1 MFIRG
6 VYDENILYIIVN
18 ENRYNFMYFS
28 FYFLIFKIVVV
39 FINSYMWYV
48 FVMDFFSKYLSIYRV
63 N

>member
-28 FYFLIFKIVVV
+28 FYFLIFKI
-39 FINSYMWYV
+39 
-48 FVMDFFSKYLSIYRV
+48 FVLVLCVKEIFKC
-63 N
+63 